1 MPSHRRF
8 ALAFATSLLLLCQ
21 PLFAFDSPL
30 SDEAVRQA
38 YFLGQR
44 HDDSLA
50 RTLDK
55 YTKTLP
61 SPETGPHIAAV
72 TFLTPFALLVQ
83 SSSQRLNYS
92 AQQAAL
98 DHRNQKEVVKIIVE
112 IRFTATYGAF
122 IVRPTGTRSD
132 SPQGFS
138 PRPYD
143 FWKDFDVQALVDDK
157 EEVLPFSSSGEPNL
171 VCSDDGGCSFIGAT
185 ITLEFRADA
194 FCSSSATILITPPEG
209 DRVVVPLD
217 LSSLR

>member
-1 MPSHRRF
+1 MPSRLVNAFVGAGLQSGPRF
-8 ALAFATSLLLLCQ
+8 RAALAIASLFVALPLL
-21 PLFAFDSPL
+21 AFDSPL

-92 AQQAAL
+92 AQQAEL
-98 DHRNQKEVVKIIVE
+98 DHRNQKEIVKIIVE
-112 IRFTATYGAF
+112 IRFTSTYGAF
-122 IVRPTGTRSD
+122 IVRPTGARSD

-138 PRPYD
+138 PRPYN
-143 FWKDFDVQALVDDK
+143 FWKDFAVQALVDHK
-157 EEVLPFSSSGEPNL
+157 EVLPFSSSGEPNI
-171 VCSDDGGCSFIGAT
+171 VCSDDG
-185 ITLEFRADA
+185 
-194 FCSSSATILITPPEG
+194 
-209 DRVVVPLD
+209 
-217 LSSLR
+217 

>member
-1 MPSHRRF
+1 MPSQRRF
-8 ALAFATSLLLLCQ
+8 AVASAASVLLLCQ

-50 RTLDK
+50 RSLDK

-61 SPETGPHIAAV
+61 PPETGPHIASV
-72 TFLTPFALLVQ
+72 TFLTPFALLAQ

-92 AQQAAL
+92 AQQAEL
-98 DHRNQKEVVKIIVE
+98 DHRNQKETVKIIVE
-112 IRFTATYGAF
+112 IRFTSTYSSF

-138 PRPYD
+138 PRPYN

-157 EEVLPFSSSGEPNL
+157 KEVLPFSSSGEPNL
-171 VCSDDGGCSFIGAT
+171 VCSDDGGCSFVGAT
-185 ITLEFRADA
+185 ITLDFLASA
-194 FCSSSATILITPPEG
+194 FSSNSATILITPPEG
-209 DRVVVPLD
+209 DPTSVDFD
-217 LSSLR
+217 LTSLR

>member
-8 ALAFATSLLLLCQ
+8 AVVFAATVLLLSQ

-50 RTLDK
+50 RALDK

-61 SPETGPHIAAV
+61 PPETGPHIAAV
-72 TFLTPFALLVQ
+72 TFLTPFALLAQ

-92 AQQAAL
+92 AQQAAI
-98 DHRNQKEVVKIIVE
+98 DHRHQKETVKIIVD
-112 IRFTATYGAF
+112 IRFTSTYGPF
-122 IVRPTGTRSD
+122 IVRPTGTRPD

-143 FWKDFDVQALVDDK
+143 FWKDFDVQALINDK
-157 EEVLPFSSSGEPNL
+157 VVLSLSSSGEPNL
-171 VCSDDGGCSFIGAT
+171 VCSDDGGCSFVGAT
-185 ITLEFRADA
+185 ITLEFLASA
-194 FCSSSATILITPPEG
+194 FSSSSATILITPPGG
-209 DRVVVPLD
+209 DPTSVDFD
-217 LSSLR
+217 LTSLR